1 MKKILVPTDF
11 SENAAN
17 ALVYAIQLVKL
28 VNGKLIIFHNAD
40 FPLNYTGT
48 NIFPGG
54 DLGMGIDPAYPA
66 GVLNNPELEH
76 IQQERINQLATRV
89 RQDMGNTIPV
99 KTFYKYGSFTDN
111 LSEVIR
117 EEQADLVVMG
127 THGASTFLDRLVGTN
142 TASVIKNSL
151 VPVLAIPAEARFKP
165 IKHIAYAV
173 DLESDE
179 DIFLDQ
185 LIAFAKPFGAIITLV
200 HIKTE
205 NQPDKITDRM
215 LLKELRTRYPGQY
228 LQMTERQ
235 GKTVAQGLEEF
246 IIESGSDLL
255 AIGIHKHGFFHSVF
269 HSTVPEQLVFH
280 NTIPVVALPEIQ
292 MKAS

>member
-28 VNGKLIIFHNAD
+28 VNGKLILFHNAD

-66 GVLNNPELEH
+66 GVLNNPELEQ

-89 RQDMGNTIPV
+89 RQDTGNTIPV

-142 TASVIKNSL
+142 TASVIKNSP

-280 NTIPVVALPEIQ
+280 NTVPVVALPEIQ

>member
-17 ALVYAIQLVKL
+17 ALIYAIQLVKL
-28 VNGKLIIFHNAD
+28 VNGKLILFHNAD

-66 GVLNNPELEH
+66 GVLNNPELEQ

-89 RQDMGNTIPV
+89 RQDTGNTIPV

>member
-28 VNGKLIIFHNAD
+28 VNGKLILFHNAD

-89 RQDMGNTIPV
+89 RQDTGNTIPV

-280 NTIPVVALPEIQ
+280 NTVPVVALPEIQ

>member
-17 ALVYAIQLVKL
+17 ALIYAIQLVKL

-89 RQDMGNTIPV
+89 RQDTGNTIPV

-142 TASVIKNSL
+142 TASVIKNSP

-185 LIAFAKPFGAIITLV
+185 LITFAKPFGAIITLV

-280 NTIPVVALPEIQ
+280 NTVPVVALPEIQ

>member
-28 VNGKLIIFHNAD
+28 VNGKLILFHNAD

-66 GVLNNPELEH
+66 GVLNNPELEQ
-76 IQQERINQLATRV
+76 IQQEKINQLATRV
-89 RQDMGNTIPV
+89 RQDTGNTIPV

-280 NTIPVVALPEIQ
+280 NTVPVVALPEIQ

>member
-28 VNGKLIIFHNAD
+28 VNGKLILFHNAD

-89 RQDMGNTIPV
+89 RQDTGNTIPV

-142 TASVIKNSL
+142 TASVIKNSP

>member
-28 VNGKLIIFHNAD
+28 VNGKLILFHNAD

-89 RQDMGNTIPV
+89 RQDTGNTIPV

>member
-17 ALVYAIQLVKL
+17 ALIYAIQLVKL

-66 GVLNNPELEH
+66 GVLNNPELEQ
-76 IQQERINQLATRV
+76 IQQEKINQLATRV
-89 RQDMGNTIPV
+89 RQDTGNTIPV

-142 TASVIKNSL
+142 TASVIKNSP

-228 LQMTERQ
+228 LQMTERL
-235 GKTVAQGLEEF
+235 GITVAKGLEEF

-280 NTIPVVALPEIQ
+280 NTVPVVALPEIQ
-292 MKAS
+292 MEAS

>member
-17 ALVYAIQLVKL
+17 ALIYAIQLVKL
-28 VNGKLIIFHNAD
+28 VNGKLILFHNAD

-280 NTIPVVALPEIQ
+280 NTVPVVALPEIQ

>member
-17 ALVYAIQLVKL
+17 ALIYAIQLVKL

-66 GVLNNPELEH
+66 GVLNNPELEQ

-89 RQDMGNTIPV
+89 RQDTGNTIPV

-142 TASVIKNSL
+142 TASVIKNSP

-280 NTIPVVALPEIQ
+280 NTVPVVALPEIQ